1 MGWQLGNSAHSRG
14 AEILPLGTGLRALS
28 EARLLPTPKTHVP
41 RGYKASYFSFSDF
54 SHQPLRLVAGTEE
67 TAEATGGWDILLRVS
82 SESEIHSKQEW
93 EFDGFRLRAA

>member
-28 EARLLPTPKTHVP
+28 EARLLPTPKTHAP
-41 RGYKASYFSFSDF
+41 GGYRVSCFSFSDF
-54 SHQPLRLVAGTEE
+54 SHQPLRTEE

-93 EFDGFRLRAA
+93 EEFDGFSLRAA